1 LAQSRVATN
10 WLWFI
15 TKPHVDDV
23 GEMMNMMETI
33 QQGFYLEILISP
45 FSAPIVGLDLQ
56 VMEPVKQFDPPTVV
70 HV

>member
-1 LAQSRVATN
+1 
-10 WLWFI
+10 
-15 TKPHVDDV
+15 
-23 GEMMNMMETI
+23 MNMMETI